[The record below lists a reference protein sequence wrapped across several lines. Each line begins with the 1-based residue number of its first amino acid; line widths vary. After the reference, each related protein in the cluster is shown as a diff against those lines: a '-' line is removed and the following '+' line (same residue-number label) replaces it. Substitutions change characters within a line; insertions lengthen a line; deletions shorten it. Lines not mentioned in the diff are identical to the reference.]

1 VLQSFGYSD
10 GISNLLAAPPVISAV
25 ASALIFAY
33 LSDKFRLRGP
43 FIAVQCVMVIVGL
56 MITAYHKNNGA
67 KYFGIFL
74 GQAGCQGNIPTIL
87 AYHSNNIRR
96 QSKRVVASALQIGF
110 GAAGGIVA
118 STTFREKDAP
128 KYLIGFWVTA
138 SLQFVILLIL
148 CCITPYFYLQNKRVD
163 EGTLEEPIEGQ
174 PGFKYTL

>member
-1 VLQSFGYSD
+1 
-10 GISNLLAAPPVISAV
+10 
-25 ASALIFAY
+25 
-33 LSDKFRLRGP
+33 
-43 FIAVQCVMVIVGL
+43 MVIIGL
-56 MITAYHKNNGA
+56 MITSYHKNNA
-67 KYFGIFL
+67 VKYFGIFL

-128 KYLIGFWVTA
+128 QYLVGFWVTA

-148 CCITPYFYLQNKRVD
+148 SCITPYFYLQNRKVD
-163 EGTLEEPIEGQ
+163 KGTLRKPIEDQ

>member
-1 VLQSFGYSD
+1 MQSFGYSE

-25 ASALIFAY
+25 FSALIFAY
-33 LSDKFRLRGP
+33 YADRFRMRGP
-43 FIAVQCVMVIVGL
+43 FIAMQCIMVIVGL
-56 MITAYHKNNGA
+56 MLTAYAQRNGV

-110 GAAGGIVA
+110 GAAGGILA
-118 STTFREKDAP
+118 STTFREKDYP
-128 KYLIGFWVTA
+128 NYLIGFWVTA
-138 SLQFVILLIL
+138 GLQFVNLLIL
-148 CCITPYFYLQNKRVD
+148 ACITPYFYQQNKKVD

-174 PGFKYTL
+174 HGFKYTL

>member
-1 VLQSFGYSD
+1 
-10 GISNLLAAPPVISAV
+10 
-25 ASALIFAY
+25 
-33 LSDKFRLRGP
+33 
-43 FIAVQCVMVIVGL
+43 MVIIGL
-56 MITAYHKNNGA
+56 MITAYHHNNGV

-138 SLQFVILLIL
+138 SLQFIILLIL
-148 CCITPYFYLQNKRVD
+148 SGITPYFYLQNKRVD
-163 EGTLEEPIEGQ
+163 DGTLDEPIEGQ

>member
-1 VLQSFGYSD
+1 
-10 GISNLLAAPPVISAV
+10 
-25 ASALIFAY
+25 
-33 LSDKFRLRGP
+33 
-43 FIAVQCVMVIVGL
+43 MVIVGL
-56 MITAYHKNNGA
+56 MITAYHKHNGV

-74 GQAGCQGNIPTIL
+74 GQAGCQGNVPTIL

-128 KYLIGFWVTA
+128 KYLVGFWVTA

-148 CCITPYFYLQNKRVD
+148 AGATPYFYRQNKKVD
-163 EGTLEEPIEGQ
+163 EGTLKEPIEGKE
-174 PGFKYTL
+174 GFKYTL

>member
-1 VLQSFGYSD
+1 MQSFGYSD
-10 GISNLLAAPPVISAV
+10 GVSNLLAAPPVISAV
-25 ASALIFAY
+25 GSALVFAY

-43 FIAVQCVMVIVGL
+43 FIAIQCVMVIIGL
-56 MITAYHKNNGA
+56 MITAYHHNNGA

-128 KYLIGFWVTA
+128 KYLVGFWVTA
-138 SLQFVILLIL
+138 SLQFIILLIL
-148 CCITPYFYLQNKRVD
+148 SGITPYFYLQNKRVD
-163 EGTLEEPIEGQ
+163 DGTLDEPIEGQ
-174 PGFKYTL
+174 VGFKYTL